1 MATMAG
7 MAFCARCGGEL
18 TPAARFCPT
27 CGRPVEPEVGPVPP
41 PTTAP
46 ILAGL
51 RPPAWVTTDWPLV
64 GLGAVVLLGGLF
76 GVAALVGMVAA
87 VAGSGSFA
95 ALPCGA
101 GVGAHLAFAAFAARV
116 AVRCGGEHGSV
127 LGLSFLPLWWSLA
140 AGLATEA
147 ALQFA
152 WPRLV
157 DDRRRR
163 IAYVAK
169 LAVATGVLAGV
180 IAGLVG
186 GGSGDSGFVSRLNGG
201 EVWFYATVFTWFWGR
216 MALRRRAVRLLP
228 PPPEQVG
235 RFARFGRLAGEGA
248 MAFGV
253 MAIGLAVVGL
263 AFALVV
269 ADGGRARI
277 GLLVGF
283 PVVGLSFGAVLADA
297 AMGAA
302 LAGIRGYTSLFHFGL
317 PARPDSGAA
326 PAWLLAALLIAP
338 ALVAA
343 AVWRRLESDR
353 PATEQGALTAGA
365 VIAAGFAGA
374 AWLAALVGRVAL
386 VAAVG
391 WPGPFGGYDPRTVG
405 HLGAGA
411 LGSVGAVEVLRPNPP
426 SVLGLG
432 LLWALAAGL
441 GAAMLWA
448 ALHGARWSVP
458 STGEP
463 STGEPSTGQ
472 PGPPA
477 SPAPPS
483 PPGPPSSEGTVW
495 LLPGAPA
502 QEAEGADPPLDEPP
516 EAGKP

>member
-1 MATMAG
+1 MAG
-7 MAFCARCGGEL
+7 MALCARCGGEL

-27 CGRPVEPEVGPVPP
+27 CGRPVEPGVGPVPP
-41 PTTAP
+41 PPTAP

-51 RPPAWVTTDWPLV
+51 RPPVWMTGDWPLV
-64 GLGAVVLLGGLF
+64 GLGAVVLLGLLF
-76 GVAALVGMVAA
+76 GLAAAVGMVAA

-140 AGLATEA
+140 AGLAAEA
-147 ALQFA
+147 ALRFA

-157 DDRRRR
+157 DERRRR

-169 LAVATGVLAGV
+169 LALATGVLAGV

-186 GGSGDSGFVSRLNGG
+186 GGGGDSSFVSTLNGG
-201 EVWFYATVFTWFWGR
+201 EVWFYATVLTWFWGR

-228 PPPEQVG
+228 PPPEQIG
-235 RFARFGRLAGEGA
+235 RHGRYARLAGEGA

-253 MAIGLAVVGL
+253 MATGLAVLGL

-297 AMGAA
+297 AMGTA

-326 PAWLLAALLIAP
+326 PAWLMAALLIAP
-338 ALVAA
+338 VLVAA
-343 AVWRRLESDR
+343 VVWRRLDRDR

-365 VIAAGFAGA
+365 VTAAGFAVA
-374 AWLAALVGRVAL
+374 AWMAALVGRVAL

-391 WPGPFGGYDPRTVG
+391 RPGPFGYAPQTPG
-405 HLGAGA
+405 HLGATA
-411 LGSVGAVEVLRPNPP
+411 LGSVGAVVVARPNPA
-426 SVLGLG
+426 SVLGLS
-432 LLWALAAGL
+432 LLWGLAAGL

-448 ALHGARWSVP
+448 ARHGARWHVP
-458 STGEP
+458 GP
-463 STGEPSTGQ
+463 SQATAAAS
-472 PGPPA
+472 PPA
-477 SPAPPS
+477 SPGVGSSPATPPTA
-483 PPGPPSSEGTVW
+483 GPATW
-495 LLPGAPA
+495 LLP
-502 QEAEGADPPLDEPP
+502 ETDPPPAGHEPDVGEPPLEEPPP